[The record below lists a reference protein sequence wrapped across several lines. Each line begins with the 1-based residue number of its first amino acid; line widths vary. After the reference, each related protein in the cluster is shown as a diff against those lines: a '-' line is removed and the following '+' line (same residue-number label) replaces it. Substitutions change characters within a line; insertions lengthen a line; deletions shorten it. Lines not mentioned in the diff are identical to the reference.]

1 MHETTAPMAVTTASA
16 SRPKR
21 ATPGCALGFATAAL
35 LFAAVPAF
43 AQAWPAKPVRWI
55 APYPPGGSSD
65 LVARAIG
72 NRLAEQL
79 GQPVLIDNRP
89 GAGGSLGTEVAARS
103 APDGY
108 TLLLANIAPLAI
120 NPHIYPKLGYDVMR
134 DFEAVTLLATGPTL
148 LVVGPSLPV
157 KNVQEL
163 IALAKAKPGA
173 IKYGTGGSGTPAHL
187 TTELLR
193 LMTGI
198 DLLHVPYKGTG
209 QSVTDLLGGQIDFVF
224 ASPPVAAAH
233 VKSGKLRALAASS
246 AKRTPLAPDVP
257 TVAES
262 GVPGFDMVTWWG
274 AVVPAKTPAPIIDR
288 LNVTLRKSLE
298 FADTL
303 ERFAALGIDV
313 QSSTPAAFRAFM
325 AAELARY
332 AKLSKQVGLKNE

>member
-1 MHETTAPMAVTTASA
+1 LTDLPQSGRLPRPLVTLATAVVAATAGLAAPMA
-16 SRPKR
+16 
-21 ATPGCALGFATAAL
+21 L
-35 LFAAVPAF
+35 

-65 LVARAIG
+65 LVARALG

-89 GAGGSLGTEVAARS
+89 GAGGSLGSEIAARS

-120 NPHIYPKLGYDVMR
+120 NPHIYPKLGYDVLR
-134 DFEAVTLLATGPTL
+134 DFEPVTLLATGPTL

-157 KNVQEL
+157 KNLQEL
-163 IALAKAKPGA
+163 IALAKAKPGSL
-173 IKYGTGGSGTPAHL
+173 KYGTGGSGTPAHL

-198 DLLHVPYKGTG
+198 ELLHVPYKGTG

-233 VKSGKLRALAASS
+233 MKSGKLRALAASS

-257 TVAES
+257 TVAEA

-274 AVVPAKTPAPIIDR
+274 AVVPAKTPATIIDR
-288 LNVTLRKSLE
+288 LNAMLRKSLE
-298 FADTL
+298 FSDTQ
-303 ERFAALGIDV
+303 ERFAALGIDA
-313 QSSTPAAFRAFM
+313 QGSTPAAFRTFM
-325 AAELARY
+325 AAELSRY
-332 AKLSKQVGLKNE
+332 AKLSKQVGLKQE

>member
-1 MHETTAPMAVTTASA
+1 MHETTLPMTTTATA
-16 SRPKR
+16 LRPNLNSSV
-21 ATPGCALGFATAAL
+21 CALGFA
-35 LFAAVPAF
+35 AAVLLLPSAPAF

-89 GAGGSLGTEVAARS
+89 GAGGSLGTEIAARS

-246 AKRTPLAPDVP
+246 AKRTPLAPDIP

-288 LNVTLRKSLE
+288 LNAMLRKSLD
-298 FADTL
+298 FADTQ

-313 QSSTPAAFRAFM
+313 QSSTPAAFRSFM